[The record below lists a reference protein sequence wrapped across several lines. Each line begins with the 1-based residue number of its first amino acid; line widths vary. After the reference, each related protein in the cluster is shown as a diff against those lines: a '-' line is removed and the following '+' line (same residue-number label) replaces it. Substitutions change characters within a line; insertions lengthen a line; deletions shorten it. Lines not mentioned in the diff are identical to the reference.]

1 VIDTPAYTVPGWA
14 AKRDVF
20 PAVLRDLVGLD
31 SDTADHK
38 LALSLVRDL
47 TGQNDG
53 SPDVGLLAACE
64 AFHAAHRE
72 MKAGRGDTP
81 EHEAALGRA
90 IEAWYAAIA
99 VVKAIPAH
107 TPAGQQAK
115 ARVVFTALHDVLP
128 IEEEDGHREEFA
140 ALAFLAELI
149 GDAATSVQPE
159 PRSTAAPPVDPSGIS
174 FPSSSWREPSETCK
188 PTSR

>member
-1 VIDTPAYTVPGWA
+1 MHDRWWEIVNKVIDLPAATVPGWA
-14 AKRDVF
+14 TKGGVF

-38 LALSLVRDL
+38 LAMSLVRDL

-90 IEAWYAAIA
+90 IDAW
-99 VVKAIPAH
+99 
-107 TPAGQQAK
+107 
-115 ARVVFTALHDVLP
+115 
-128 IEEEDGHREEFA
+128 
-140 ALAFLAELI
+140 
-149 GDAATSVQPE
+149 
-159 PRSTAAPPVDPSGIS
+159 
-174 FPSSSWREPSETCK
+174 
-188 PTSR
+188 